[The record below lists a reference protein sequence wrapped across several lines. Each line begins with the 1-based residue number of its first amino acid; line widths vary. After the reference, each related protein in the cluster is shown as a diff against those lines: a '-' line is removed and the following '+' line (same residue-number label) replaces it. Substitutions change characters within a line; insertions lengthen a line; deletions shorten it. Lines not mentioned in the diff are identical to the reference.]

1 MSRPKQLREDASQ
14 HFYMPAALTRGPL
27 EPESSFG
34 SLHGGRGVTSSSS
47 SPSACS
53 NNLDDP
59 LFVLLAIRSPRVY
72 RLWKAFFASLPR
84 WEPVEGLSSVI
95 RMSRSGGNLTH
106 PKDTSSLK
114 WEGLFSYRT
123 KGKKVQGK
131 AAEVIPIPR
140 RSSSGDDGGGEEQE
154 CAKGG
159 EEDAV
164 GPASDA
170 DPDNDDDMG
179 YAKPVAGS
187 SEIRRFIRIVVPAT
201 APVWPAGAFAEGVD
215 DTSPREGQYYGPL
228 NCTLA
233 LNLSLE
239 VHDEGNNLAVQDNVA
254 LQDSPADGTWP
265 TRRAQELQE
274 VWDLVD
280 LR

>member
-1 MSRPKQLREDASQ
+1 MSRPKQLGGDASQ
-14 HFYMPAALTRGPL
+14 HSYMPVALTRGPL

-34 SLHGGRGVTSSSS
+34 SLHGVCGVTSSS
-47 SPSACS
+47 PSTCS

-106 PKDTSSLK
+106 PKDTSPSK
-114 WEGLFSYRT
+114 WEGLFSYRA

-131 AAEVIPIPR
+131 AAEVIPR
-140 RSSSGDDGGGEEQE
+140 RSSSGDGVGDDEQE
-154 CAKGG
+154 CAKEGG
-159 EEDAV
+159 EDAD

-170 DPDNDDDMG
+170 DPGNDDDLG
-179 YAKPVAGS
+179 YAKPVAGPAES
-187 SEIRRFIRIVVPAT
+187 RQFIRIIVPAT
-201 APVWPAGAFAEGVD
+201 APVWPAGAFVNVLD
-215 DTSPREGQYYGPL
+215 DTSPHQGRYHGPL
-228 NCTLA
+228 NSTLA
-233 LNLSLE
+233 LNQSPE
-239 VHDEGNNLAVQDNVA
+239 INDEGNRLAVQDSMG
-254 LQDSPADGTWP
+254 LQDSPTDGIWTS
-265 TRRAQELQE
+265 RRAQELQE